1 MSYIK
6 TFKAAFPHT
15 IPVMTGYLFLGMAFG
30 ILLQSKGYGPLWALL
45 MSTVIYAGSMQFVTI
60 GLLTGM
66 FQPLHAAFLTLTV
79 NARHIFYGFS
89 MLGKYHGTG
98 AKKPYLIHTLTDETF
113 TLLCGVEPPPDMNP
127 SRFYFCVSLM
137 DHIYWIVG
145 SVAGALLGST
155 LTISVR
161 GIDFV
166 MTALF
171 VSIFTEQ
178 FLQIRNRIPA
188 LIGLVGSLLCR
199 IIFGPESFLL
209 PSMFLLALLLTVF
222 RNPIEE
228 VTFL

>member
-15 IPVMTGYLFLGMAFG
+15 VPVMTGYLFLGAAFG

-60 GLLTGM
+60 GLLTGI

-89 MLGKYHGTG
+89 MLNKYHGTG

-113 TLLCGVEPPPDMNP
+113 TLLCGVEPPPDTDP
-127 SRFYFCVSLM
+127 TRFYFCVSLM

-155 LTISVR
+155 LTINVR

-188 LIGLVGSLLCR
+188 LIGLGGSLLCR
-199 IIFGPESFLL
+199 IVFGPEAFLL
-209 PSMFLLALLLTVF
+209 PSMVLLAFLLTIF

-228 VTFL
+228 VTSL